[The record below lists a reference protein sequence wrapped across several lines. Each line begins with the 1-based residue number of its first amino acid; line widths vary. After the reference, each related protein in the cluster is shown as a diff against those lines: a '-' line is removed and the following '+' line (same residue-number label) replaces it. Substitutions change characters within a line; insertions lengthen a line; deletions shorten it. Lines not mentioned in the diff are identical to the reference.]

1 MTLTEEK
8 TYSIGGVGALELVR
22 KYGTPLYVYDE
33 GIMRAQYSRLWNAFS
48 GVEHKRINFAM
59 KALSNVNVLK
69 IMRGYGSGIDAVS
82 VNEARLALSAGFSP
96 SDIVFTPNGVCEA
109 ELDEAVAL
117 GIHVNIDSLETLSF
131 FGDRYPGVPVGV
143 RINPHIYAG
152 GNDKIAVGSRDSKF
166 GISVEY
172 AGRLEELVRGKNI
185 NINGVHMHTGSD
197 IYDVDIFLQGAELL
211 FSVASRFPS
220 VEYVDFGSGFKV
232 PYKEGDKQTD
242 IELLGARLSERFNA
256 FSAQAPRKVRLMIEP
271 GKFLVSRSGT
281 LLVNV
286 NWVKQTPAAMFA
298 QVDSGLNHLIRPMM
312 YDAYHH
318 IINVSNPGGQ
328 ARMYNVT
335 GYICETDNFARGR
348 EISEIRRGD
357 TLAILNAGAYGYMMS
372 SNYNS
377 RFRPA
382 EVMVKDGRDYLISRR
397 EELADLLATQVDAGF

>member
-1 MTLTEEK
+1 MTSTEEK
-8 TYSIGGVGALELVR
+8 TYSIGGISALALAE

-33 GIMRAQYSRLWNAFS
+33 AVMRTQYARLWDAFS

-59 KALSNVNVLK
+59 KALSNINVLK
-69 IMRGYGSGIDAVS
+69 VMRGYGSGIDAVS
-82 VNEARLALSAGFSP
+82 VNEARLAVSAGFSP
-96 SDIVFTPNGVCEA
+96 SDIVFTPNGVSEP
-109 ELDEAVAL
+109 ELEEAVSL
-117 GIHVNIDSLETLSF
+117 GVHVNIDSLETLSF

-172 AGRLEELVRGKNI
+172 AGRLEELVHEKNI

-197 IYDVDIFLQGAELL
+197 IYDVDVFLQGAELL

-232 PYKEGDKQTD
+232 PYREGDKQTD
-242 IELLGARLSERFNA
+242 IEMLGAKLSERFNEFA
-256 FSAQAPRKVRLMIEP
+256 RSAGRSVRLMIEP
-271 GKFLVSRSGT
+271 GKFLVSRAGT

-286 NWVKQTPAAMFA
+286 NWVKQTPAAVFA

-318 IINVSNPGGQ
+318 IVNVSNPDGQ
-328 ARMYNVT
+328 LRPYNVT

-357 TLAILNAGAYGYMMS
+357 TLAVLNAGAYGYTMS

-382 EVMVKDGRDYLISRR
+382 EVMVRDGRDYLISRR
-397 EELADLLATQVDAGF
+397 EELSDLLAAQVDAGF